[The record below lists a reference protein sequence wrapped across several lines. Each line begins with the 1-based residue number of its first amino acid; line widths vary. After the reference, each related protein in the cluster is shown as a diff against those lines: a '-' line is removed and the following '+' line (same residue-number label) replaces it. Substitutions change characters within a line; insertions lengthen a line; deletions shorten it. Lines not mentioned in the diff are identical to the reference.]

1 MEALT
6 LRDTQKLLE
15 TIHSL
20 HCLKN
25 PQTFVRDVLVLLE
38 QLVPV
43 GAACAMT
50 HQQVSSAE
58 MLALLEQEVPPEERE
73 ALTAR
78 QVNVLSDCTIHSPD
92 PDFVRLLTGD
102 LFSIFER
109 FLPDSPLFQ
118 HAALLFTGAHKF
130 SDFVTHQSLH
140 GKEAFHDI
148 FTEIQLDDHML
159 LTFSSEPDSVFRS
172 DDTDKEFGY
181 FYFYRNWNEWT
192 ERDRLIL
199 NLIQPHINQAFQS
212 VKNFYWLDQQIDRLK
227 EMFDYAGII
236 LLDEQGYIQQ
246 ISAQAVCW
254 LYDYCPTAY
263 YSQQLPE
270 PLYTWFINQVTH
282 LNSQVNSQVNVLL
295 SSLPPTVPLRI
306 QQENRQLTIRFNAN
320 LERRQYILLLTEEKP
335 LSLQTALQLLG
346 LTQREAEVL
355 FWATQGQNNKAIATQ
370 LNISVSTVRKH
381 LENIYLKLQVSSRTE
396 AVTRSLEQVGLMN
409 PLYL

>member
-15 TIHSL
+15 SIHAL

-25 PQTFVRDVLVLLE
+25 SQTFARDVLVLLG

-50 HQQVSSAE
+50 HQQVGSAE
-58 MLALLEQEVPPEERE
+58 MLALLEQEVPPEEHD
-73 ALTAR
+73 ALVAQ
-78 QVNVLSDCTIHSPD
+78 QVSALVDCTIHSPD
-92 PDFVRLLTGD
+92 PDFTRFLTED
-102 LFSIFER
+102 LFPIFER

-118 HAALLFTGAHKF
+118 QAPLLFTGAHKF
-130 SDFVTHQSLH
+130 SDFVTHKSIH
-140 GKEAFHDI
+140 DKEAFHDVVAELQ
-148 FTEIQLDDHML
+148 FDDHML
-159 LTFSSEPDSVFRS
+159 LTFSSSEPDSTLRS
-172 DDTDKEFGY
+172 DGSGKEFGY

-212 VKNFYWLDQQIDRLK
+212 VKNFHWLDQQMDRLK
-227 EMFDYAGII
+227 EMFDCAGVI
-236 LLDEQGYIQQ
+236 LLNEQGYVQQ
-246 ISAQAVCW
+246 ISAQAICW

-270 PLYTWFINQVTH
+270 PLYTWFINQVTQ
-282 LNSQVNSQVNVLL
+282 LNSQVNVL
-295 SSLPPTVPLRI
+295 SPSLPPMLPLRI
-306 QQENRQLTIRFNAN
+306 QLENRQLTIRFNAN
-320 LERRQYILLLTEEKP
+320 LERRQYILLLTEEQTI
-335 LSLQTALQLLG
+335 SLQMALELLG
-346 LTQREAEVL
+346 LTQREAEIL
-355 FWATQGQNNKAIATQ
+355 FWATQGQNNKAIAAQ

-409 PLYL
+409 QLYL